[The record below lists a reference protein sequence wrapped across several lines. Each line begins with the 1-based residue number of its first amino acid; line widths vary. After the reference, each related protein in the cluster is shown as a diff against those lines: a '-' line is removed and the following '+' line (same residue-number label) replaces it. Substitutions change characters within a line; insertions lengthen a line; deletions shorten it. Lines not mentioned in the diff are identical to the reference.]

1 MSDPQ
6 SNTAPPLR
14 AVGGGAPKTR
24 AEQLLM
30 LQELRADFMS
40 YAPKCLWIKTKAG
53 KIVPFVPNKA
63 QKYAH
68 ARMEEQRRKTGKV
81 RALVLKGRQQGLS
94 TYIGGRFYHK
104 ASLNA
109 GVGVF
114 ILTHE
119 QSATDNLFGMAQ
131 RYHERSPIK
140 PMTGKA
146 NAKELAFPKLDSG
159 YAVGTAG
166 QKAVGRSKTIQ
177 LFHGSEVAFWPN
189 DAEHFKGVV
198 QAIADEPGTE
208 VILESTANGPQGEF
222 YERWL
227 KAEAGVGDYIA
238 IFVPW
243 YWELGYSRDP
253 EEDGF
258 VLRERVQHKDEDM
271 SEREY
276 METYKCTLGQMCWR
290 RYKIDDLGYTGFKQE
305 YPANAREAFQTTGH
319 DSFIKPVD
327 VLRAMKQTNLEESGP
342 LIVGVDPSRFGD
354 DLFVIAW
361 RRGRVVRKLEVIEK
375 IDTVAAANKL
385 KAIIDVDQ
393 PKKLFID
400 AGGGGAQIYDLLVS
414 YGPMYKEVAEI
425 VNFGSAPQEPEIYLK
440 NGETRPGPMNRRAEM
455 WQRSNFWLQEEGG
468 AQLPDENVLQTDA
481 CGPKYS
487 YNTAQ
492 RLQLEGKDAMRRRKV
507 PSPDR
512 WDAIALTFA
521 APVYDETKASDYAA
535 REAKRKAPK
544 FRGRTGW
551 MGR

>member
-1 MSDPQ
+1 MSLQTEPM
-6 SNTAPPLR
+6 PLK

-24 AEQLLM
+24 AEQLRM
-30 LQELRADFMS
+30 LHELRTDFMA
-40 YAPKCLWIKTKAG
+40 YAPRCLKIKTKSG
-53 KIVPFVPNKA
+53 KIVQFIPNKA

-68 ARMEEQRRKTGKV
+68 ARMEEQRRRTGKV

-94 TYIGGRFYHK
+94 TYIGGRFYWK

-119 QSATDNLFGMAQ
+119 QMATDNLFAMAQ
-131 RYHERSPIK
+131 RYHDNTPIK
-140 PMTGKA
+140 PMTGKS

-159 YAVGTAG
+159 YGVGTAG
-166 QKAVGRSKTIQ
+166 AKAVGRSKTIQ

-189 DAEHFKGVV
+189 DSEHFTGVV
-198 QAIADEPGTE
+198 QAVADEPGTE
-208 VILESTANGPQGEF
+208 VILESTANGPTGEF

-227 KAEAGVGDYIA
+227 KAEAGIGDYIA

-243 YWELGYSRDP
+243 FWEPGYTRDP
-253 EEDGF
+253 DSEGF
-258 VLRERVQHKDEDM
+258 KLREKTQHKDEDM

-276 METYKCTLGQMCWR
+276 METYECSLGQMCWR
-290 RYKIDDLGYTGFKQE
+290 RAKIDELGHLKFKQE
-305 YPANAREAFQTTGH
+305 YPANAQEAFQTTGH
-319 DSFIKPVD
+319 DAFIKPVD
-327 VLRAMKQTNLEESGP
+327 VLRALKKENLEESGP
-342 LIVGVDPSRFGD
+342 LVVGVDPSRFGD

-385 KAIIDVDQ
+385 KQIIDIDK
-393 PKKLFID
+393 PRKLFID
-400 AGGGGAQIYDLLVS
+400 AGGGGAQIYDLLIS
-414 YGPMYKEVAEI
+414 FGPEYKKVAEI

-440 NGETRPGPMNRRAEM
+440 NGEKRPGPMNRRAEM
-455 WQRSNFWLQEEGG
+455 WQRSKFWLQDEGG
-468 AQLPDENVLQTDA
+468 AQLPDEPALQTDA

-487 YNTAQ
+487 YNVSQ
-492 RLQLEGKDAMRRRKV
+492 RLQLESKESMRRRKV

-512 WDAIALTFA
+512 WDAIVLTFA

-535 REAKRKAPK
+535 KQAKKRTPK